1 MPAPLWLLLALPLL
15 LLALLGIDSD
25 GLLLLSGVVA
35 LLLAAL
41 TALVPLPPGGQILLG
56 IALLAAGAVGL
67 RRWAGRSRERAIPP
81 AARSS
86 SAEVIEAFDAVG
98 EGRVLWQGQSWAALN
113 LDPSRPVPAGERVSV
128 LGREGTR
135 LQVLPEDDN
144 ALRDEP

>member
-15 LLALLGIDSD
+15 GLALLGIDSD
-25 GLLLLSGVVA
+25 GLLLLGGGVA

-41 TALVPLPPGGQILLG
+41 TALVPLASGVQILLG
-56 IALLAAGAVGL
+56 LALLGAGAAGL

-81 AARSS
+81 AARAS
-86 SAEVIEAFDAVG
+86 SAEVIAAFDAAG

-113 LDPSRPVPAGERVSV
+113 LEPGRALPAGERVSV

-135 LQVLPEDDN
+135 LQVLPEADSQ
-144 ALRDEP
+144 R

>member
-25 GLLLLSGVVA
+25 GLLLLGGGVA
-35 LLLAAL
+35 LVLATL
-41 TALVPLPPGGQILLG
+41 TALVPVPTGLQILLG
-56 IALLAAGAVGL
+56 LALLGAGAVGL

-81 AARSS
+81 AARAS
-86 SAEVIEAFDAVG
+86 SAEVIAAFDAGG

-113 LDPSRPVPAGERVSV
+113 LEPGRPLPAGERVSV

-135 LQVLPEDDN
+135 LQVLPEADSK
-144 ALRDEP
+144 P